1 MSVIATSTRAPGRL
15 KQVVKLVARAGWRRQ
30 LAALIVAALHLA
42 AFYVL
47 ASVEYG
53 PFAMTLALLTLA
65 LLNCVFLIVLPRPSV
80 AAALSLLLVFVL
92 ILLSQFKYGIMQ
104 MTLTFLDF
112 LIIDQDTVSF
122 LQSLFPKLR
131 MQIATFAVIA
141 LPALWL
147 VWRTDPFRVRRAV
160 SAAGI
165 AASVTGIALLS
176 AMYPERTLE
185 PFQGVNHI
193 SNLARS
199 GVVAV
204 SHLTAHGWI
213 EADPPSL
220 IGSAQAAPPLASCAP
235 RTKRPNIVMVLD
247 ESSFDMTAAPG
258 IKVPAGYK
266 DYFKSADGRQRSF
279 VTESSGGPTWY
290 TEFNVLTGLSARSFG
305 ALKFY
310 VTRIAAGKVTRGLPR
325 ALLRCGY
332 RTFSLYPTYGNFLS
346 ARSFQTSAGI
356 GKFIDMADMRVN
368 EDMQPDKFYFD
379 QARQLIA
386 RERDAG
392 HPMFVFVYL
401 TANHF
406 PWTTTYRS
414 DLTPKAWAAPGNT
427 GEVDEYLRRQAM
439 TAADYANFVARLKSD
454 HPGEPFLI
462 VRFGDHQPAI
472 SQKLIEPGLTQP
484 KLADRIMNHDPR
496 YYKTYYAID
505 ALNYSPDLSTALET
519 LDAAYLPLAIQDAAG
534 LPLDSS
540 FEEQKK
546 IMLRCKGL
554 FYACKDG
561 AEARR
566 FNRMLID
573 AGLVKNL

>member
-1 MSVIATSTRAPGRL
+1 MSVIATSALDVGKLRL
-15 KQVVKLVARAGWRRQ
+15 LIRSLVNAGWRRQ
-30 LAALIVAALHLA
+30 LSVALIAAVHLA
-42 AFYVL
+42 AFCAL
-47 ASVEYG
+47 AAVEYG

-65 LLNCVFLIVLPRPSV
+65 LLNCLFLIALPRPGVS
-80 AAALSLLLVFVL
+80 AALSLVLISVL

-104 MTLTFLDF
+104 LTLTFLDF

-131 MQIATFAVIA
+131 MQIATFAAIA

-160 SAAGI
+160 SAAVAAICIAGI
-165 AASVTGIALLS
+165 TLLS
-176 AMYPERTLE
+176 TMFPERTLE

-199 GVVAV
+199 GVVSI

-213 EADPPSL
+213 EADPPNL
-220 IGSAQAAPPLASCAP
+220 IGSAQAAAPPASCAP
-235 RTKRPNIVMVLD
+235 GKKRPNIVMVLD
-247 ESSFDMTAAPG
+247 ESSFDLTAAPG
-258 IKVPAGYK
+258 VKVPAGYK

-325 ALLRCGY
+325 ALQRCGY

-346 ARSFQTSAGI
+346 ARNFQTSAGI
-356 GKFIDMADMRVN
+356 GEFIDMAAMRVK

-386 RERDAG
+386 REREAG

-505 ALNYSPDLSTALET
+505 ALNYSPDLSTALDT

-534 LPLDSS
+534 VPLDPT
-540 FEEQKK
+540 FEQQKK
-546 IMLRCKGL
+546 IMLRCKGS

-566 FNRMLID
+566 FNRSLID
-573 AGLVKNL
+573 AGFIKNL